1 MIIQLI
7 AVFFIYLMHL
17 ISMSAFTTAAF
28 TDVII
33 VLFSIQLLFQTHYVL
48 KIIKEVADA
57 LEIRVLCV
65 KHHYPEAND
74 GSKIV
79 STTGLEKPDDTRIAA
94 HRLANTDT
102 NQNESSGDHS
112 IEGPEGL
119 EEPTEDNEADGGSSK
134 LIS

>member
-1 MIIQLI
+1 
-7 AVFFIYLMHL
+7 
-17 ISMSAFTTAAF
+17 MSAFTTQAF

-33 VLFSIQLLFQTHYVL
+33 ILFAFQLLFQTHYVL
-48 KIIKEVADA
+48 KVVKEVADA

-74 GSKIV
+74 SNKIV
-79 STTGLEKPDDTRIAA
+79 TTTGLEKPDDNRIAA

-119 EEPTEDNEADGGSSK
+119 EEATEDNDNEADGGSSK